1 MNENNQI
8 SDNGDENVDEK
19 HNAFGKKFKHTLD
32 SDEEDDEIGAEKYNV
47 LDDDAIEGTER
58 TTIEFDGDIKI
69 TPFNMDEELETGHF
83 DKEGTYIFKK
93 ENDIRDNWLDNI
105 NWNVIK
111 PTKTETIKKDEINAD
126 QDSSSDENEETT
138 ISQASIKEFYEQII
152 LLVQPGESI
161 RKAIQ
166 RYGKLCNPERKG
178 QKRKIHSNEATTNQQ
193 SSDKNEAKEKMMKL
207 ISIADQILQTGDMDI
222 YERTF
227 EQFKLQLN
235 KINDVESIRKQSS
248 DNNDDMFS
256 DDFDD
261 KKQSTSKTVISMDET
276 KTKWEYRWEDKDN
289 AQIYGPYSSEDM
301 LNWTNQGYFDQGVF
315 VRRIESTDARFYSS
329 KRIDFE
335 LYI

>member
-1 MNENNQI
+1 MSENNQI
-8 SDNGDENVDEK
+8 SEDVDEK
-19 HNAFGKKFKHTLD
+19 IYAFGKKFKHTLD

-58 TTIEFDGDIKI
+58 PTIEFDGEIKI

-83 DKEGTYIFKK
+83 DKEGTYIFDK

-105 NWNVIK
+105 NWNVVK
-111 PTKTETIKKDEINAD
+111 PTTSKTVKKEKNTDD
-126 QDSSSDENEETT
+126 DSSSDDEEEIT
-138 ISQASIKEFYEQII
+138 ISQENIKEFYKQILDLI
-152 LLVQPGESI
+152 QPGESV

-166 RYGKLCNPERKG
+166 RYGKLCNAERKG
-178 QKRKIHSNEATTNQQ
+178 QKRKINSNVAANQQ
-193 SSDKNEAKEKMMKL
+193 STIISEAKEKMMKL

-222 YERTF
+222 YERTY

-235 KINDVESIRKQSS
+235 KIDDAESKQSS

-256 DDFDD
+256 DDFND
-261 KKQSTSKTVISMDET
+261 KKASTSKVMTSFDET
-276 KTKWEYRWEDKDN
+276 KTCWEYKWEDKDD
-289 AQIYGPYSSEDM
+289 AQTYGPYTTEEM
-301 LNWTNQGYFDQGVF
+301 LTWTNQGYFDQGVF
-315 VRRIESTDARFYSS
+315 VRRTDSTDAGFYSS